1 MKKLKSL
8 AAVLSLLFI
17 SFGFTT
23 ASQWQMYEVGDF
35 KAKFPSKPTYETQV
49 VNSAVGNLTM
59 HIHTYQDTTGKLDD
73 NIVYGIITT
82 EYPDSIIDSNNPELL
97 ANMYRSAIDGAV
109 ANVNG
114 KLLSETSITLA
125 GKHGGKEVKVDYGEG
140 MAIIRMRLFIVKNK
154 MYILQVITLTEKDNN
169 ASINEFLNSFQ
180 LK

>member
-8 AAVLSLLFI
+8 AAVLSILFI

-23 ASQWQMYEVGDF
+23 ASQWEIYEVADF

-59 HIHTYQDTTGKLDD
+59 HIHMLDASNTGTGENL
-73 NIVYGIITT
+73 VYGIIST
-82 EYPDSIIDSNNPELL
+82 EYPDSSIDSNDPELMS
-97 ANMYRSAIDGAV
+97 NMFRGAIDGAV
-109 ANVNG
+109 KNVKG
-114 KLLSETSITLA
+114 KLLSENNISIDKYP
-125 GKHGGKEVKVDYGEG
+125 GREIKVDYGDG
-140 MAIIRMRLFIVKNK
+140 AAFIRMRLYLVKNK
-154 MYILQVITLTEKDNN
+154 MYILQTITLADKDNN